1 MSERLQP
8 VSHSLLKPRV
18 LLWAAIAAYA
28 AGFSAL
34 SILRHRA
41 YTTGRYDLGNM
52 VQTVW
57 NTAHGHFLQM
67 TSGDGVQISR
77 LAAHFDPILA
87 AFAPLWWIWP
97 SPEMLLTVQAVVVAL
112 GALPVFWLATKHLG
126 TERAGLGFALVYLLY
141 PATQWL
147 TLNEFHPVALACP
160 FLLFAY
166 WYLDERRLLPFA
178 LWAVLAMTT
187 KEEVGLVVAGM
198 GIWYAFRRQRRAGLV
213 IAGAGLLV
221 SVIAIGVVVPHYNNG
236 GSSFYGRYDAVGGSA
251 GGMARTLFTHP
262 WTFFEQ
268 AFQSRD
274 LHYLLHLLAPLSFLL
289 VLAPL
294 VLVAVVPELALNQLS
309 ETPTQTSVHFH
320 YTAAAIPP
328 LVVASVLGAAWLGR
342 RYPTRTGAIVA
353 VAVAVAVFANFRLGA
368 VPLWQW
374 VPGGEDFQANDWRV
388 TDHDRIADQAV
399 RIVPEDAVV
408 SATNVLGA
416 HLSARR
422 KVLSLPKLGE
432 ATWVAADETRSSY
445 ADRVAPLPSAAA
457 LARLRASPDWE
468 LLFERDGVLVF
479 HKRRA

>member
-1 MSERLQP
+1 
-8 VSHSLLKPRV
+8 VKPRV
-18 LLWAAIAAYA
+18 LLWAAIASYA

-41 YTTGRYDLGNM
+41 FNTGRYDLGNM

-112 GALPVFWLATKHLG
+112 GALPVYLLAAKHFDC
-126 TERAGLGFALVYLLY
+126 ERAGLGFGLVYLLY
-141 PATQWL
+141 PATEWL

-166 WYLDERRLLPFA
+166 WYLDQGRLLPFA
-178 LWAVLAMTT
+178 IWATLAMTT

-198 GIWYAFRRQRRAGLV
+198 GVWYAIQRRPKAGV
-213 IAGAGLLV
+213 AIAGAGLLV
-221 SVIAIGVVVPHYNNG
+221 SALAIGVVVPHFNNG
-236 GSSFYGRYDAVGGSA
+236 GESSFYGRYDAVGGSA
-251 GGMARTLFTHP
+251 GGIARTLFTHP
-262 WTFFEQ
+262 WTLFEQ

-274 LHYLLHLLAPLSFLL
+274 LHYLLHLFAPLSFLF
-289 VLAPL
+289 VFAPL
-294 VLVAVVPELALNQLS
+294 VLIAALPELALNQLS
-309 ETPTQTSVHFH
+309 ETPTQTSIHFH

-328 LVVASVLGAAWLGR
+328 LVVATVLGAAWLGR
-342 RYPTRTGAIVA
+342 RHPTRTGAIVA
-353 VAVAVAVFANFRLGA
+353 CAVVVAVVANFRLGA
-368 VPLWQW
+368 VPFWQW

-388 TDHDRIADQAV
+388 TEHDLIADRAL
-399 RIVPEDAVV
+399 RLVPGTAVV

-422 KVLSLPKLGE
+422 KVLSLPKLGD

-445 ADRVAPLPSAAA
+445 ADRVAPLPAAAA
-457 LARLRASPDWE
+457 LARLRSSPDWT
-468 LLFERDGVLVF
+468 LVFERDGVLIF
-479 HKRRA
+479 HKRTA